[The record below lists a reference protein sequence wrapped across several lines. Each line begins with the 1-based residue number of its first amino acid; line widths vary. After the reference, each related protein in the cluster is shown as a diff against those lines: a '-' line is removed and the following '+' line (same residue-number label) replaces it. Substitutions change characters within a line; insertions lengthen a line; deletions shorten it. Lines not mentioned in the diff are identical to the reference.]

1 MSVSYTDS
9 VLIYFYESLATQAL
23 KKLNTDIKVK
33 MVSFH
38 IIQNVFNVKSTVV
51 ILKN

>member
-23 KKLNTDIKVK
+23 KKVK
-33 MVSFH
+33 YGY
-38 IIQNVFNVKSTVV
+38 QGKNGVFSYYSKR
-51 ILKN
+51 I